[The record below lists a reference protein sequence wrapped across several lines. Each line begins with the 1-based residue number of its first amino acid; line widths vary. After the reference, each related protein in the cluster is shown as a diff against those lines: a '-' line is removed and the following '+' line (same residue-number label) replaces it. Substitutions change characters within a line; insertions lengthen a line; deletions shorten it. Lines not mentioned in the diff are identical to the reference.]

1 MKKHSLLFTLLLALM
16 VPMAAHAQTV
26 IPYLENFESYTG
38 VGIGANV
45 TPDGWTVTKGAN
57 TVCEVVGNNSGK
69 YLRIGRNNVTG
80 STSRIVT
87 AQLPSFSSNLQVL
100 EITFKLQANHTSG
113 SVLQVG
119 YNDRQGTFQSLQ
131 EFLPTIYQ
139 TQTTVLVDFNGP
151 TGVRNNIIIKYT
163 GNTADALWF
172 IDDVQV
178 TFSPKTP
185 NSLTA
190 SNVTGSS
197 AYLSWS
203 LVGNAE
209 QYQVQ
214 YADNANFS
222 NAQTVSTSTQ
232 SVTLTGLSSET
243 GYYARVRSVYGSSAL
258 NNLTYSNWSNVAS
271 FTTPAP
277 TCLPPTGLTV
287 SGITS
292 TGATFAWDAEAGE
305 VFQFF
310 MRQLPY
316 TYNEADFIHDG
327 NEATYNGPYTYAVS
341 FLPGTDNVFYL
352 RKVCEGNDYSDPVS
366 VEFHTPC
373 EAITALG
380 YSEYFDGYTVEPV
393 WNPSTRILPSCW
405 NAINTTTYSSNM
417 AFPTIFNY
425 GNNAY
430 SGYNC
435 LFIYSAFST
444 TTNQDPQPQYA
455 IMPRM
460 DDIGGAQVT
469 LWAKGHSEASTFKI
483 GTMTDPTDAFTF
495 TEITEQALT
504 TSYQRYIFTLPA
516 NTTDQYIA
524 FMIDAA
530 DSNRTTNGVYIDD
543 IVIPTC
549 SRPTGLH
556 VAELT
561 AHSVRIEWDAEEGAM
576 FQPLMPGGQP
586 TYPFDPNNP
595 PTNWNVEERPENYA
609 IWNTLSPGTTYG
621 VWLRKYCSETD
632 QSEPIY
638 LLFTTLEECLAPTNV
653 SVYANPAEGVTV
665 SWEGNASSYH
675 LEYDNVETVQNY
687 DGMVTTAGN
696 SYTFTD
702 QQIIPSMKYRF
713 RIQSQ
718 CDPETASE
726 WSDWFYYTDCPNNLN
741 LPLHANFDYI
751 PTSSGF
757 AELPGCWSRINN
769 STDPN
774 YSIYPLVENNQ
785 SLCHSSYST
794 QGLDNYNYIRF
805 KVADKDQEGA
815 ADQYLVFP
823 PIDAES
829 AGDIVTLSFYIRK
842 AESVGTCEI
851 GLMDRYGGIDTY
863 QGVYSIGNNGMPST
877 YEEEKRSFTFTCAQ
891 LSTKPCI
898 AIKVP
903 VITGTAVE
911 NSVCIDDIDIYPANY
926 HCDEPV
932 NVHAENIGLTSAHI
946 VWENPVSG
954 GGEYG
959 LKYKKASD
967 DEWTIV
973 TETGIVSLNYP
984 LENLDANTL
993 YDVAVRNNC
1002 NDIDHSEW
1010 VEASFTTL
1018 DVIPVPT
1025 NLHVITDYLGN
1036 QHVGSSWVDLAWDC
1050 TPVAGQSAVNRY
1062 GLEVSDDGETW
1073 YGPQPNAYWYTVAT
1087 QCIVDPIS
1095 TGTHY
1100 VRVRAMDS
1108 DYNEGDWSEPLQF
1121 TIGSCNTVVTIR
1133 PEDPSVTYD
1142 FNECPPLPD
1151 CWTVYG
1157 DIPYG
1162 ISINYNALYFD
1173 FRDEVEAKYVELE
1186 EFLVTGDY
1194 SGLVVSFDWRHMAS
1208 VADNTTNMTVQLQY
1222 CLGQENEN
1230 WQDAGEPISVFK
1242 DGLTEPQWS
1251 TYTRMIPYDYWT
1263 RLRLKYTVTDY
1274 QEFSYGTYP
1283 YCLIDNLVVSGRPYC
1298 ANPTKWR
1305 VVPETYGGRVIW
1317 NKVAAA
1323 ISYDIAYQVDGDGD
1337 WESVED
1343 VEGYEYTSDS
1353 LFFDLTGLQ
1362 ANTTYRVNIK
1372 SECSNQWP
1380 IDIVTFTT
1388 SDFGSFN
1395 ELMYTFEEG
1404 MPADFSVSGAG
1415 AANVSVSTEQSFGG
1429 DPHSLKYDFVS
1440 GSPYPS
1446 QALAYVE
1453 IGNCLN
1459 TRGFNDFLVYF
1470 DMYCTDVANTYET
1483 VYMQYKAFGS
1493 DGWEENW
1500 RSVGTWYTSYDSK
1513 GWVERHDSFSIPNEL
1528 QGTVSKLRFRLI
1540 FTDHGSGENT
1550 YIDNIRIFPKGSCN
1564 NVSGIN
1570 IVALESTSATFRWN
1584 DPNYE
1589 AGTTQSVGFT
1599 IRYRNLT
1606 IPTNTNTGW
1615 IEIPVW
1621 VDASNPT
1628 QQYSIT
1634 LNELDPSSSYLLSI
1648 RAICPG
1654 IGYTEW
1660 LSPNFNFG
1668 TQCQAYKLTD
1678 MQPFTEDFDGLL
1690 LNPACWTYTTNW
1702 NRIYDGYGGHNWCL
1716 RSNYNPVA
1724 GWNDYID
1731 TPEIELDGNYVS
1743 KGSSYLVLR
1752 FWTKCS
1758 GEVGTGNKVKVL
1770 VGDQE
1775 VEIYEMPAYGCD
1787 QWQQIHLSLSR
1798 WLPDNN
1804 GSNTISVRFDHG
1816 SDAAA
1821 EWFID
1826 DVVITSFDN
1835 ESYGMSIFDDALSN
1849 NSDWNNS
1856 NNWYPVAPSYSP
1868 SLNVTLMSR
1877 ADVPDGC
1884 EPTMTVGTLRFGTQG
1899 YLDINPGGVLTAGEM
1914 DIPENKVNVE
1924 GGGTLNIGTASFGF
1938 DKIFASNEGNWN
1950 ITTLNENA
1958 HHLTISSD
1966 NATVGTANLTAP
1978 GSIAVTVGSLSANT
1992 VNINGESYE
2001 TYPFMGL
2008 DIYPDGSATIGTL
2021 NVNAAR
2027 ASYICGETNI
2037 TTLNPGADLSVIVG
2051 PGGVLNANTITG
2063 ENAVASDW
2071 LLINDGGQVKSAN
2084 PFFATI
2090 EKNITGY
2097 GVENVNG
2104 RTGWNLIATPTEV
2117 MAVQTLVPQ
2126 SGSEYLFDQ
2135 MDIYRFTGGNVLEW
2149 DNFKC
2154 PYEEGCDSPWGTI
2167 PQGHFSAEMGLPLK
2181 GYLYALQEN
2190 ATIQFVAGP
2199 VGNVPFRATN
2209 VDADVNLTCYT
2220 APDDASLNGWNLI
2233 GNPYTCNAYLKQ
2245 GDNYIPFYRMNAT
2258 GDAIIGVPVGTP
2270 IKPCEGVFVRC
2281 TVPGSTVSF
2290 TTTAPASTGEPQSG
2304 PAIVLPMHFL
2314 FENQDAS
2321 LAAQTIALAFASGWN
2336 WWAPMVQITAAQ
2348 LRAALDPNL
2357 QHLMAKTGE
2366 VATDAVLEP
2375 GQMYKIQTNAD
2386 VDGVTITGV
2395 PMAASISIGEDFNW
2409 IGYTGGT
2416 TDDISAALASYGIT
2430 PNIGDKI
2437 ISQDNGFAIY
2447 NGTSWEGTLTL
2458 LEQGKG
2464 YIYVR
2469 PSTE

>member
-16 VPMAAHAQTV
+16 VPMAAHAQSIIYT
-26 IPYLENFESYTG
+26 ENFDSYT
-38 VGIGANV
+38 VGGTSTILPTDWTSSTTGSGAVASVMNNV
-45 TPDGWTVTKGAN
+45 SGSVHAYSAPNYFIMGNAQQLTQNASVS
-57 TVCEVVGNNSGK
+57 VVLPTFAMPTNCVKLRFKVKSSRADMGNNSLTVRYTYRDLSGDHTETLLSCSASTT
-69 YLRIGRNNVTG
+69 YSEQSVSFNLPTVPSNATIVLAYFGHSGASAQTYWYIDDLIVENDLQAPTNLTATNVTG
-80 STSRIVT
+80 TT
-87 AQLPSFSSNLQVL
+87 ATLTWTLNGNGGSAQVW
-100 EITFKLQANHTSG
+100 
-113 SVLQVG
+113 
-119 YNDRQGTFQSLQ
+119 Y
-131 EFLPTIYQ
+131 
-139 TQTTVLVDFNGP
+139 
-151 TGVRNNIIIKYT
+151 
-163 GNTADALWF
+163 
-172 IDDVQV
+172 
-178 TFSPKTP
+178 
-185 NSLTA
+185 
-190 SNVTGSS
+190 
-197 AYLSWS
+197 
-203 LVGNAE
+203 
-209 QYQVQ
+209 
-214 YADNANFS
+214 
-222 NAQTVSTSTQ
+222 STQ
-232 SVTLTGLSSET
+232 SDFSNYQTSTTGNLTGLQ
-243 GYYARVRSVYGSSAL
+243 GYTTYYAKVRARVRTNATSPWINGP
-258 NNLTYSNWSNVAS
+258 WSDPIS
-271 FTTPAP
+271 FTTQ
-277 TCLPPTGLTV
+277 C
-287 SGITS
+287 
-292 TGATFAWDAEAGE
+292 AT
-305 VFQFF
+305 
-310 MRQLPY
+310 
-316 TYNEADFIHDG
+316 
-327 NEATYNGPYTYAVS
+327 
-341 FLPGTDNVFYL
+341 
-352 RKVCEGNDYSDPVS
+352 
-366 VEFHTPC
+366 
-373 EAITALG
+373 
-380 YSEYFDGYTVEPV
+380 
-393 WNPSTRILPSCW
+393 
-405 NAINTTTYSSNM
+405 
-417 AFPTIFNY
+417 
-425 GNNAY
+425 
-430 SGYNC
+430 
-435 LFIYSAFST
+435 
-444 TTNQDPQPQYA
+444 
-455 IMPRM
+455 
-460 DDIGGAQVT
+460 
-469 LWAKGHSEASTFKI
+469 
-483 GTMTDPTDAFTF
+483 
-495 TEITEQALT
+495 
-504 TSYQRYIFTLPA
+504 
-516 NTTDQYIA
+516 
-524 FMIDAA
+524 
-530 DSNRTTNGVYIDD
+530 
-543 IVIPTC
+543 
-549 SRPTGLH
+549 
-556 VAELT
+556 
-561 AHSVRIEWDAEEGAM
+561 
-576 FQPLMPGGQP
+576 
-586 TYPFDPNNP
+586 
-595 PTNWNVEERPENYA
+595 PTN
-609 IWNTLSPGTTYG
+609 LSVDYDLGLGG
-621 VWLRKYCSETD
+621 VVAT
-632 QSEPIY
+632 
-638 LLFTTLEECLAPTNV
+638 
-653 SVYANPAEGVTV
+653 
-665 SWEGNASSYH
+665 WEGNASSYH
-675 LEYDNVETVQNY
+675 LEYDNVETFQNF
-687 DGMVTTAGN
+687 DGSVTTTGN

-726 WSDWFYYTDCPNNLN
+726 WSEWVEFTNCLTYMN

-751 PTSSGF
+751 PTNWSSMPH
-757 AELPGCWSRINN
+757 ADLPGCWSRIND
-769 STDPN
+769 SDDPD

-785 SLCHSSYST
+785 NLCHSSYYAL
-794 QGLDNYNYIRF
+794 GLYNYIRF
-805 KVADKDQEGA
+805 NMPANGPE
-815 ADQYLVFP
+815 QYLVLP
-823 PIDAES
+823 PVDPVNDVTISFWVRS
-829 AGDIVTLSFYIRK
+829 ASQ
-842 AESVGTCEI
+842 GTSYSYNV
-851 GLMDRYGGIDTY
+851 GLMPNNYSTNAFYVKDGYNFGGSNTDYIQNTY
-863 QGVYSIGNNGMPST
+863 TFSAEELTNNGN
-877 YEEEKRSFTFTCAQ
+877 YIVIWARSFSDAASSF
-891 LSTKPCI
+891 
-898 AIKVP
+898 
-903 VITGTAVE
+903 
-911 NSVCIDDIDIYPANY
+911 CIDDIDIYPANY
-926 HCDEPV
+926 HCGEPV
-932 NVHAENIGLTSAHI
+932 NVHAENIGATSASV
-946 VWENPVSG
+946 VWGNPVSV

-1073 YGPQPNAYWYTVAT
+1073 YGPQPNAYWGTVAT

-1283 YCLIDNLVVSGRPYC
+1283 YCLIDNLVVLGRPYC

-1899 YLDINPGGVLTAGEM
+1899 YLDINPGGVLTVGEM

-2051 PGGVLNANTITG
+2051 PSGVLNANTITG

-2117 MAVQTLVPQ
+2117 MAVQTFVPQ

-2258 GDAIIGVPVGTP
+2258 GDAIIGVPAGTP

>member
-1 MKKHSLLFTLLLALM
+1 MKRKSLLLILLLALG
-16 VPMAAHAQTV
+16 VPIAVWAQSSLPFQQNFNSVSLQALPQGWAVLTSETVGTGSVQVFQESSSNTNRVLSFGITALGNNFGAIAVQMPANTSSVTYMKMSFKYKSTSANSGTFRIGYNETTLSGNTYNPVAEYSASSSSTINWVQVNDLAVNLPRNKRLLLGMITQAAQTGWM
-26 IPYLENFESYTG
+26 IDNINIT
-38 VGIGANV
+38 
-45 TPDGWTVTKGAN
+45 DGY
-57 TVCEVVGNNSGK
+57 C
-69 YLRIGRNNVTG
+69 
-80 STSRIVT
+80 
-87 AQLPSFSSNLQVL
+87 P
-100 EITFKLQANHTSG
+100 
-113 SVLQVG
+113 
-119 YNDRQGTFQSLQ
+119 
-131 EFLPTIYQ
+131 
-139 TQTTVLVDFNGP
+139 
-151 TGVRNNIIIKYT
+151 
-163 GNTADALWF
+163 
-172 IDDVQV
+172 
-178 TFSPKTP
+178 
-185 NSLTA
+185 
-190 SNVTGSS
+190 
-197 AYLSWS
+197 
-203 LVGNAE
+203 
-209 QYQVQ
+209 
-214 YADNANFS
+214 
-222 NAQTVSTSTQ
+222 
-232 SVTLTGLSSET
+232 
-243 GYYARVRSVYGSSAL
+243 
-258 NNLTYSNWSNVAS
+258 SNVAS
-271 FTTPAP
+271 SGIGDNAATITWTANDATLWQVRYKANSVSDWTILSGIQNINSCTLSNLLVGTSYDVQVRAKSPSIIGDFYSGWSEIYTFTT
-277 TCLPPTGLTV
+277 TGC
-287 SGITS
+287 
-292 TGATFAWDAEAGE
+292 
-305 VFQFF
+305 
-310 MRQLPY
+310 
-316 TYNEADFIHDG
+316 
-327 NEATYNGPYTYAVS
+327 AV
-341 FLPGTDNVFYL
+341 
-352 RKVCEGNDYSDPVS
+352 
-366 VEFHTPC
+366 
-373 EAITALG
+373 
-380 YSEYFDGYTVEPV
+380 
-393 WNPSTRILPSCW
+393 
-405 NAINTTTYSSNM
+405 
-417 AFPTIFNY
+417 
-425 GNNAY
+425 
-430 SGYNC
+430 
-435 LFIYSAFST
+435 
-444 TTNQDPQPQYA
+444 
-455 IMPRM
+455 
-460 DDIGGAQVT
+460 
-469 LWAKGHSEASTFKI
+469 
-483 GTMTDPTDAFTF
+483 
-495 TEITEQALT
+495 
-504 TSYQRYIFTLPA
+504 
-516 NTTDQYIA
+516 
-524 FMIDAA
+524 
-530 DSNRTTNGVYIDD
+530 
-543 IVIPTC
+543 
-549 SRPTGLH
+549 
-556 VAELT
+556 
-561 AHSVRIEWDAEEGAM
+561 
-576 FQPLMPGGQP
+576 
-586 TYPFDPNNP
+586 
-595 PTNWNVEERPENYA
+595 
-609 IWNTLSPGTTYG
+609 
-621 VWLRKYCSETD
+621 
-632 QSEPIY
+632 
-638 LLFTTLEECLAPTNV
+638 PTNV
-653 SVYANPAEGVTV
+653 QVYANPAEGVTV
-665 SWEGNASSYH
+665 SWEGNANLYNIQYENIETWQSAYH
-675 LEYDNVETVQNY
+675 NGLV
-687 DGMVTTAGN
+687 VTSGN
-696 SYTFTD
+696 SYTFTGSESKPVVPGMRYILRV
-702 QQIIPSMKYRF
+702 QA
-713 RIQSQ
+713 Q
-718 CDPETASE
+718 CDPSTASE
-726 WSDWFYYTDCPNNLN
+726 WSEWVEFTNCLTYMD

-751 PTSSGF
+751 PTNWSSLPH
-757 AELPGCWSRINN
+757 ADLPGCWSRINN
-769 STDPN
+769 STDPA

-785 SLCHSSYST
+785 SLCHSSYYP
-794 QGLDNYNYIRF
+794 QGLYNYIRF
-805 KVADKDQEGA
+805 KVADKNQPGA

-863 QGVYSIGNNGMPST
+863 QGVYSIGNNSMPST
-877 YEEEKRSFTFTCAQ
+877 YEEEKRSFTFTYAQ
-891 LSTKPCI
+891 LSAKPCI

-926 HCDEPV
+926 HCGEPV
-932 NVHAENIGLTSAHI
+932 NVHAENIGATSASV
-946 VWENPVSG
+946 VWGNPVSG

-1025 NLHVITDYLGN
+1025 NLHVITDYQGN
-1036 QHVGSSWVDLAWDC
+1036 QHIGSSWVDLAWDC
-1050 TPVAGQSAVNRY
+1050 TPVAGQSEVDRY

-1073 YGPQPNAYWYTVAT
+1073 YGPQPNAYWGTVAT

-1095 TGTHY
+1095 PGTHY
-1100 VRVRAMDS
+1100 VRVRALDS
-1108 DYNEGDWSEPLQF
+1108 DYNEGNWSEPLQF
-1121 TIGSCNTVVTIR
+1121 TIESCNTVVTIQ
-1133 PEDPSVTYD
+1133 PGDSSETYD

-1173 FRDEVEAKYVELE
+1173 FRGDVEAKYVELE
-1186 EFLVTGDY
+1186 EFLVTEDY
-1194 SGLVVSFDWRHMAS
+1194 SGLVVSFDWRHAAP

-1251 TYTRMIPYDYWT
+1251 TYTRMIPYGYWT
-1263 RLRLKYTVTDY
+1263 RLRLKYTITDY
-1274 QEFSYGTYP
+1274 QEFYYGTNP

-1317 NKVAAA
+1317 DKVATAM
-1323 ISYDIAYQVDGDGD
+1323 SYDIAYQIDGDAE
-1337 WESVED
+1337 WESVEG
-1343 VEGYEYTSDS
+1343 VEGYEYTADS
-1353 LFFDLTGLQ
+1353 LFFDMTGLQ
-1362 ANTTYRVNIK
+1362 ANTTYRINMK

-1483 VYMQYKAFGS
+1483 VYLQYKAFGS
-1493 DGWEENW
+1493 DGWEEDW
-1500 RSVGTWYTSYDSK
+1500 RMAGSWYTSYDSQ
-1513 GWVERHDSFSIPNEL
+1513 GWVERHATFSIPTEL
-1528 QGTVSKLRFRLI
+1528 QESVSKLRFRLV
-1540 FTDHGSGENT
+1540 FTDHGSGEST
-1550 YIDNIRIFPKGSCN
+1550 YIDNLRIFPKGSCN
-1564 NVSGIN
+1564 NVSGID

-1599 IRYRNLT
+1599 LRYRNLT
-1606 IPTNTNTGW
+1606 IPTETYTGW

-1648 RAICPG
+1648 RSICPG

-1660 LSPNFNFG
+1660 SSPNLNFG

-1678 MQPFTEDFDGLL
+1678 MHPFTEDFDGLL

-1702 NRIYDGYGGHNWCL
+1702 GRIYDGHGGSNWSL
-1716 RSNYNPVA
+1716 RSNKLDVS

-1731 TPEIELDGNYVS
+1731 TPEIELDPNYVS

-1758 GEVGTGNKVKVL
+1758 GVDGSGNKVKVL
-1770 VGDQE
+1770 VDNQE
-1775 VEIYEMPAYGCD
+1775 FDIYEMPAYGCD
-1787 QWQQIHLSLSR
+1787 QWQQVDLSLSR

-1816 SDAAA
+1816 SDATA

-1835 ESYGMSIFDDALSN
+1835 ESYGMSIFDNALSN

-1856 NNWYPVAPSYSP
+1856 NNWYPVAPTYSP

-1884 EPTMTVGTLRFGTQG
+1884 DPTVGTLRFGTQG
-1899 YLDINPGGVLTAGEM
+1899 YLDIKPGGVLTVGEM

-1938 DKIFASNEGNWN
+1938 DKFFASNEGNWN

-2001 TYPFMGL
+2001 TYSFMGL

-2027 ASYICGETNI
+2027 ASYICGEANI

-2063 ENAVASDW
+2063 EDAVASDW

-2090 EKNITGY
+2090 EKNIIGY
-2097 GVENVNG
+2097 GADNVND
-2104 RTGWNLIATPTEV
+2104 RMNWYLIASPV
-2117 MAVQTLVPQ
+2117 DISINDPLVPLN
-2126 SGSEYLFDQ
+2126 GTEFDFDK
-2135 MDIYRFTGGNVLEW
+2135 MDLYRFNPYFSEEWRNEKCTSEGG
-2149 DNFKC
+2149 C
-2154 PYEEGCDSPWGTI
+2154 SSPAGTY
-2167 PQGHFSAEMGLPLK
+2167 PQGSIYGSQLMVRST
-2181 GYLYALQEN
+2181 GYLYS
-2190 ATIQFVAGP
+2190 IQDDMTVNFSTAQTSSS
-2199 VGNVPFRATN
+2199 FSATN
-2209 VDADVNLTCYT
+2209 EDVVVYINYDNSNTDVKL
-2220 APDDASLNGWNLI
+2220 AGMNLI

-2245 GDNYIPFYRMNAT
+2245 DNNYIPFYRMNAT
-2258 GDAIIGVPVGTP
+2258 GDAIIGVPAGTP

-2281 TVPGSTVSF
+2281 TVPGGSTVTF
-2290 TTTAPASTGEPQSG
+2290 TTAPASTGEPQSG
-2304 PAIVLPMHFL
+2304 PAIVLPMHSL

-2357 QHLMAKTGE
+2357 QHLMTKTGE

-2375 GQMYKIQTNAD
+2375 GKMYKIQTNATVND
-2386 VDGVTITGV
+2386 VEIMGV
-2395 PMAASISIGEDFNW
+2395 PTAAGISIGEGFNW

-2416 TDDISAALASYGIT
+2416 TNDISAALVSYGIT

>member
-16 VPMAAHAQTV
+16 VPMVVHAQTV
-26 IPYLENFESYTG
+26 IYSENFDSYTVSG
-38 VGIGANV
+38 NSTILP
-45 TPDGWTVTKGAN
+45 TGWTSTTTGTGAVASVMNN
-57 TVCEVVGNNSGK
+57 TLNNVQPYSAPNFFVMGNAGQLTQNASVSVVLPTFDMPTNCVKLRFKVKSSRANMGNNTLAVRYTYRDLHNQNHTETLLTCSASTTYSEQSVSFNLPTVPSDATIVLVYFGHSGASAQT
-69 YLRIGRNNVTG
+69 YWYIDDLIVENDLQAPTNLTATNVTG
-80 STSRIVT
+80 TT
-87 AQLPSFSSNLQVL
+87 ATLTWTLNGNGGSAQVW
-100 EITFKLQANHTSG
+100 
-113 SVLQVG
+113 
-119 YNDRQGTFQSLQ
+119 Y
-131 EFLPTIYQ
+131 
-139 TQTTVLVDFNGP
+139 
-151 TGVRNNIIIKYT
+151 
-163 GNTADALWF
+163 
-172 IDDVQV
+172 
-178 TFSPKTP
+178 
-185 NSLTA
+185 
-190 SNVTGSS
+190 
-197 AYLSWS
+197 
-203 LVGNAE
+203 
-209 QYQVQ
+209 
-214 YADNANFS
+214 
-222 NAQTVSTSTQ
+222 STQ
-232 SVTLTGLSSET
+232 SDFSNYQTSTTGNLTGLQ
-243 GYYARVRSVYGSSAL
+243 GYTTYYAKVRARVRSNASSPWYYGP
-258 NNLTYSNWSNVAS
+258 WSDPIS
-271 FTTPAP
+271 FTTG
-277 TCLPPTGLTV
+277 CV
-287 SGITS
+287 
-292 TGATFAWDAEAGE
+292 
-305 VFQFF
+305 V
-310 MRQLPY
+310 
-316 TYNEADFIHDG
+316 
-327 NEATYNGPYTYAVS
+327 
-341 FLPGTDNVFYL
+341 
-352 RKVCEGNDYSDPVS
+352 
-366 VEFHTPC
+366 
-373 EAITALG
+373 
-380 YSEYFDGYTVEPV
+380 
-393 WNPSTRILPSCW
+393 
-405 NAINTTTYSSNM
+405 
-417 AFPTIFNY
+417 
-425 GNNAY
+425 
-430 SGYNC
+430 
-435 LFIYSAFST
+435 
-444 TTNQDPQPQYA
+444 
-455 IMPRM
+455 
-460 DDIGGAQVT
+460 
-469 LWAKGHSEASTFKI
+469 
-483 GTMTDPTDAFTF
+483 
-495 TEITEQALT
+495 
-504 TSYQRYIFTLPA
+504 
-516 NTTDQYIA
+516 
-524 FMIDAA
+524 
-530 DSNRTTNGVYIDD
+530 
-543 IVIPTC
+543 
-549 SRPTGLH
+549 
-556 VAELT
+556 
-561 AHSVRIEWDAEEGAM
+561 
-576 FQPLMPGGQP
+576 
-586 TYPFDPNNP
+586 
-595 PTNWNVEERPENYA
+595 
-609 IWNTLSPGTTYG
+609 
-621 VWLRKYCSETD
+621 
-632 QSEPIY
+632 
-638 LLFTTLEECLAPTNV
+638 PTNV
-653 SVYANPAEGVTV
+653 LVYANPAEGVTV
-665 SWEGNASSYH
+665 SWEGNANSYSIEYIC
-675 LEYDNVETVQNY
+675 LETFQSGYGSQVEAT
-687 DGMVTTAGN
+687 GN
-696 SYTFTD
+696 SYTFTGAET
-702 QQIIPSMKYRF
+702 IPLRPGMQYALRVKAN
-713 RIQSQ
+713 
-718 CDPETASE
+718 CDSGSESE
-726 WSDWFYYTDCPNNLN
+726 WSEWVEFADCPNYMN

-751 PTSSGF
+751 PTNWSSLPH
-757 AELPGCWSRINN
+757 ADLPGCWSRINN
-769 STDPN
+769 STDPA
-774 YSIYPLVENNQ
+774 YSIYPLVESNA
-785 SLCHSSYST
+785 SLCHSS
-794 QGLDNYNYIRF
+794 LENLFNYIRF
-805 KVADKDQEGA
+805 DMPANGPE
-815 ADQYLVFP
+815 QYLVLAPVDPVNDVTISFWVR
-823 PIDAES
+823 S
-829 AGDIVTLSFYIRK
+829 ASD
-842 AESVGTCEI
+842 GTSYSYNV
-851 GLMDRYGGIDTY
+851 GLMPNNYSTNAFYVKDGYNFGGSNTVYIQNTY
-863 QGVYSIGNNGMPST
+863 
-877 YEEEKRSFTFTCAQ
+877 TFTAQ
-891 LSTKPCI
+891 EMASNGNYIVIWARSSNAASSFCI
-898 AIKVP
+898 A
-903 VITGTAVE
+903 
-911 NSVCIDDIDIYPANY
+911 DIDIYPANY
-926 HCDEPV
+926 HCGEPV
-932 NVHAENIGLTSAHI
+932 NVHAENIGATSAQI
-946 VWENPVSG
+946 VWQNPVTG
-954 GGEYG
+954 GGEWG
-959 LKYKKASD
+959 LKYKKDSD
-967 DEWTIV
+967 VEWTVV

-984 LENLDANTL
+984 LANLEANTA
-993 YDVAVRNNC
+993 YNVAVMNNC

-1073 YGPQPNAYWYTVAT
+1073 YGPQPNAYWGTVAT

-1186 EFLVTGDY
+1186 EFLVTEDY
-1194 SGLVVSFDWRHMAS
+1194 CGLVVSFDWRHVAP

-1283 YCLIDNLVVSGRPYC
+1283 YCLIDNLVVAGRPYC

-1317 NKVAAA
+1317 DKVAAA
-1323 ISYDIAYQVDGDGD
+1323 MSYDIAYQVDGDGD

-1380 IDIVTFTT
+1380 IAIVTFTT

-1483 VYMQYKAFGS
+1483 VYMQYKAWS
-1493 DGWEENW
+1493 DTDGWEENW

-1702 NRIYDGYGGHNWCL
+1702 NRIYDGHGGHNWCL
-1716 RSNYNPVA
+1716 RSNYNPVV

-1743 KGSSYLVLR
+1743 KGSNYLVLR

-1758 GEVGTGNKVKVL
+1758 SGDGTGNKVKVL
-1770 VGDQE
+1770 VGNQE

-1787 QWQQIHLSLSR
+1787 QWQQVDLSLSR
-1798 WLPDNN
+1798 WLPDNY
-1804 GSNTISVRFDHG
+1804 GSTNTISVRFDHG

-1884 EPTMTVGTLRFGTQG
+1884 DPTVGTLRFGTQG
-1899 YLDINPGGVLTAGEM
+1899 YLDINSGGELTVGEM

-1938 DKIFASNEGNWN
+1938 DKVFASNEGNWN
-1950 ITTLNENA
+1950 ITTLNQNS

-1978 GSIAVTVGSLSANT
+1978 GSIAVTVGSLTANT

-2001 TYPFMGL
+2001 TNPFMGL

-2027 ASYICGETNI
+2027 GSYICGEANI

-2097 GVENVNG
+2097 GAENVNNN
-2104 RTGWNLIATPTEV
+2104 TGWYLIATPALV

-2126 SGSEYLFDQ
+2126 SGSEYLFDL
-2135 MDIYRFTGGNVLEW
+2135 MDIYRFSGGNTLEW

-2154 PYEEGCDSPWGTI
+2154 PFEDGCDSPWGTI
-2167 PQGHFSAEMGLPLK
+2167 PQGHFSAELGQPLK
-2181 GYLYALQEN
+2181 GYLYALQED
-2190 ATIQFVAGP
+2190 ATIQFVAGS
-2199 VGNVPFRATN
+2199 VSSVPFQATN
-2209 VDADVNLTCYT
+2209 VDVDVDLTCYT
-2220 APDDASLNGWNLI
+2220 NPTDASLNGWNLI

-2245 GDNYIPFYRMNAT
+2245 GDDYVPFYRMNAT
-2258 GDAIIGVPVGTP
+2258 GDAIIGVPAGTP

-2290 TTTAPASTGEPQSG
+2290 TTTAPDSTGEPQSG

-2357 QHLMAKTGE
+2357 QHLMTKTGE
-2366 VATDAVLEP
+2366 VATDAVLES
-2375 GQMYKIQTNAD
+2375 GQMYKIQTNAA

-2395 PMAASISIGEDFNW
+2395 PMAASISIGEDYNW

-2437 ISQDNGFAIY
+2437 ISQNNGFAIY